1 MFVFSICLKLPPRLP
16 KVLLYVLVSIE
27 SKYCIFYS
35 GQEIQGFTLVEDGAS
50 KILYIDLSLLRAKG
64 IFNGGYD
71 TLSFGEDTKVTPF
84 NDVKVDQFDADEIE
98 RKLNEVLHPV
108 DSIVPVPGLVTP
120 TIPSISTVANK
131 VEKLGSSLDS
141 TSTTTKIDSKNPVRI
156 TLQSTPVPPLSP
168 GLIPPSQHIP
178 QPSTASS
185 SSDNSLETL
194 AALKIARRKAL
205 NI

>member
-1 MFVFSICLKLPPRLP
+1 MYFF
-16 KVLLYVLVSIE
+16 
-27 SKYCIFYS
+27 S

-120 TIPSISTVANK
+120 TISTVANK
-131 VEKLGSSLDS
+131 VEKLRSSLDS

-156 TLQSTPVPPLSP
+156 TLQSASVPPLSP

-194 AALKIARRKAL
+194 AALKTARRKAL

>member
-1 MFVFSICLKLPPRLP
+1 MTT
-16 KVLLYVLVSIE
+16 
-27 SKYCIFYS
+27 FYISCS
-35 GQEIQGFTLVEDGAS
+35 GQEIQGFTIVEDGAS

-84 NDVKVDQFDADEIE
+84 NDVKVEQFDADEIE
-98 RKLNEVLHPV
+98 RKLNEILHP
-108 DSIVPVPGLVTP
+108 DDIIVPASPVAK
-120 TIPSISTVANK
+120 TVQKPN
-131 VEKLGSSLDS
+131 SSRRS
-141 TSTTTKIDSKNPVRI
+141 KTTHINSKNPVRI
-156 TLQSTPVPPLSP
+156 TLQSAPVPSLTPR
-168 GLIPPSQHIP
+168 LIAPTQHIP
-178 QPSTASS
+178 RPAAPVSAS